1 MKKNIL
7 LCTALLALAF
17 TAQADDDII
26 GTARSTGQLNTC
38 MAALNV
44 AGKAAMLKEKGPY
57 TVFAPTD
64 EAFGKLPPGMLQDY
78 LKPENKEKL
87 GKLLTYHILNGA
99 ITSEQLTTK
108 KVPTVNGATLDIK
121 VTNKEVM
128 VNDAHVTKADVKA
141 SNGVIHVIDKV
152 LLPPSTQ

>member
-7 LCTALLALAF
+7 FCTALLALAF
-17 TAQADDDII
+17 TARADDDII
-26 GTARSTGQLNTC
+26 GTCKSTGQLNTC
-38 MAALNV
+38 ITALGL
-44 AGKAAMLKEKGPY
+44 AGKTAMLKEKGPY

-87 GKLLTYHILNGA
+87 GKLLTYHITSGA
-99 ITSEQLTTK
+99 ITSKQLTTTK
-108 KVPTVNGATLDIK
+108 LPTVNGATLDIK
-121 VTNKEVM
+121 VTNGEVM

-141 SNGVIHVIDKV
+141 SNGVIYVIDKV

>member
-1 MKKNIL
+1 MKKNTL

-17 TAQADDDII
+17 AARADDDIV

-38 MAALNV
+38 FMALTL
-44 AGKAAMLKEKGPY
+44 AGKTAMLKEKGPY

-78 LKPENKEKL
+78 MKPENKEKL
-87 GKLLTYHILNGA
+87 GKLLTYHIIKGA
-99 ITSEQLTTK
+99 VTSKQLTTT
-108 KVPTVNGATLDIK
+108 KVPTVNGASLDIK
-121 VTNKEVM
+121 VTGGEVM

-141 SNGVIHVIDKV
+141 SNGVIYVIDKV
-152 LLPPSTQ
+152 LLPPSAP

>member
-26 GTARSTGQLNTC
+26 GTARSTGQLSTC